1 MIAFRLLSIAA
12 RRYSA
17 QPTERAAAARMMLTN
32 ALRIARVECGDIA
45 AAKIALDTLSEDERA
60 KAC

>member
-12 RRYSA
+12 RKYSA
-17 QPTERAAAARMMLTN
+17 EPAGRSAAARMMLVN
-32 ALRIARVECGDIA
+32 ALRLARAHLGDKEV
-45 AAKIALDTLSEDERA
+45 AKLALDTLKEDERA